1 MMQVDAY
8 LVELLTQGV
17 PYETLVDYYEY
28 DDEEIENVILYLHT
42 TPPQAVYEML
52 LDAWFLRECDAN
64 ELCY

>member
-1 MMQVDAY
+1 MMNVDVD
-8 LVELLTQGV
+8 LVERLCQSV

-28 DDEEIENVILYLHT
+28 DDEEIENAFLYLHT

-52 LDAWFLRECDAN
+52 LEAWFLRECDAN